1 MKDFDFSELN
11 MEELRGIK
19 EKISKEIQSRTNS
32 EKTAK
37 MNEIMK
43 CIKDYIES
51 YGELMIGF
59 DSDGLIAIDEET
71 RYEFILY
78 EDTICLK

>member
-1 MKDFDFSELN
+1 MKDFDFSGLST
-11 MEELRGIK
+11 EELRGIK
-19 EKISKEIQSRTNS
+19 EKISKEIQFRTNS

-43 CIKDYIES
+43 CIKDYTES
-51 YGELMIGF
+51 YGELIIEY
-59 DSDGLIAIDEET
+59 DSDRSIAIDKET
-71 RYEFILY
+71 CYEFILY

>member
-1 MKDFDFSELN
+1 MKDFDFSKLN

-43 CIKDYIES
+43 CIKDYVES

-78 EDTICLK
+78 EDTIYLK

>member
-43 CIKDYIES
+43 CIKDYAKN
-51 YGELMIGF
+51 YGELTIEFNDGESIG
-59 DSDGLIAIDEET
+59 IDEET
-71 RYEFILY
+71 RYEFIMY
-78 EDTICLK
+78 ENTIIIR

>member
-43 CIKDYIES
+43 CIKDYVES

>member
-43 CIKDYIES
+43 CIKDYVKS

>member
-43 CIKDYIES
+43 CIKDYVES

-78 EDTICLK
+78 EDTIYLK

>member
-1 MKDFDFSELN
+1 MKDFDFSGLSTA
-11 MEELRGIK
+11 ELRGIK
-19 EKISKEIQSRTNS
+19 EKISKEIQFRTNS

-43 CIKDYIES
+43 CIKDYVES
-51 YGELMIGF
+51 YGELIIGF
-59 DSDGLIAIDEET
+59 DSDGSIAINKET
-71 RYEFILY
+71 CCEFILY

>member
-11 MEELRGIK
+11 IEELRGIK

-43 CIKDYIES
+43 CIKDYVES

-78 EDTICLK
+78 EDTIYLK

>member
-1 MKDFDFSELN
+1 MKDFDLSEFSTA
-11 MEELRGIK
+11 ELRGIK
-19 EKISKEIQSRTNS
+19 EKISKEIQFRTNS

-43 CIKDYIES
+43 CIKDYVES
-51 YGELMIGF
+51 YGELIIEF
-59 DSDGLIAIDEET
+59 DSDRSIAVDKET
-71 RYEFILY
+71 CYEFILY

>member
-1 MKDFDFSELN
+1 MKDFDFSGLSVQ
-11 MEELRGIK
+11 ELREIK
-19 EKISKEIQSRTNS
+19 EKISKEIQFRTNS

-43 CIKDYIES
+43 YIKDYAES
-51 YGELMIGF
+51 YGELIIEF
-59 DSDGLIAIDEET
+59 DSDRSIAIDKET
-71 RYEFILY
+71 CYEFILY

>member
-43 CIKDYIES
+43 CIKDYVES

-59 DSDGLIAIDEET
+59 GSDGLIAIDEET

-78 EDTICLK
+78 EDTIYLK

>member
-1 MKDFDFSELN
+1 MKDFDFSGLST
-11 MEELRGIK
+11 EELRGIK
-19 EKISKEIQSRTNS
+19 EKISKEIQFRTNS

-43 CIKDYIES
+43 CIKDYAKS
-51 YGELMIGF
+51 YGELIIEY
-59 DSDGLIAIDEET
+59 DSDRSIAIDKET
-71 RYEFILY
+71 CYEFILY